1 MNPICS
7 EAPVLHE
14 LAAFIQSKNH
24 RIDSDTLH
32 QAKRLAADTIGVA
45 FGGIET
51 SAFKSGLQS
60 KDPLFGEGPHSIWGT
75 GLKSSLL
82 GACFYNALSIRSTD
96 FDEGHRKAVGH
107 PASSI
112 IPVAF
117 SLGWANHCSYVKIL
131 RAIIIGYE
139 LATRFSHSREESN
152 INTYSSG
159 RWAAIGTATCVSYLL
174 ELSVEQTMHALSNA
188 WVLSPTMIGGATD
201 VSTGSMSKEGV
212 AWATQSGLQS
222 ALLAKNGFIG
232 PYLFV
237 DAHDDFHTQ
246 KLLNDLGNGWLIN
259 SNYFKPYACCR
270 WLHSAA
276 RAGEILNAE
285 NNFNLNDITSIEID
299 IFRRAIKLVSSDF
312 PENPVQAQ
320 FHVPFVVAN
329 MLLYNHVLPE
339 HFSPENIKN
348 ETIKK
353 LISKTTLIEKETYN
367 DQFPEKLPSAVTI
380 KTINHSS
387 KKEVLTAPW
396 GAACQPTD
404 DELLDKFVMQA
415 GVSRKFI
422 WEAIMSGNGVLTI
435 D

>member
-1 MNPICS
+1 MNPVFS

-14 LAAFIQSKNH
+14 LAAFIQLKDH
-24 RIDSDTLH
+24 CIDSETLH

-45 FGGIET
+45 FGGIKT

-60 KDPLFGEGPHSIWGT
+60 KDLLFGEGTHSIWGT

-82 GACFYNALSIRSTD
+82 GACFYNSLSIRSTD

-117 SLGWANHCSYVKIL
+117 SLGWTNHYSYDKIL
-131 RAIIIGYE
+131 RSIIVGYE
-139 LATRFSHSREESN
+139 IATRFSHARDKSN

-174 ELSVEQTMHALSNA
+174 DLSIEQTMYALSNA

-222 ALLAKNGFIG
+222 ALLAKNGFVG

-237 DAHDDFHTQ
+237 DEHDDFHTQ
-246 KLLNDLGNGWLIN
+246 KLLNDLGTGWLIN

-276 RAGEILNAE
+276 SACEFLKAE
-285 NNFNLNDITSIEID
+285 YSFSLKNITSIEID
-299 IFRRAIKLVSSDF
+299 LFGRAIKLVSSVF

-320 FHVPFVVAN
+320 FHVPFIVAN
-329 MLLYNHVLPE
+329 MLLFNHVLPE
-339 HFSPENIKN
+339 HFTMENLKN
-348 ETIKK
+348 QTIRN
-353 LISKTTLIEKETYN
+353 LISKTTLIEKKTYN
-367 DQFPEKLPSAVTI
+367 DQFPEKVPSAVTI
-380 KTINHSS
+380 KKINHSY
-387 KKEVLTAPW
+387 KKEVSTAPW

-404 DELLDKFVMQA
+404 EELLAKFIMQA
-415 GVSRKFI
+415 GLSRKPT
-422 WEAIMSGNGVLTI
+422 WEAIMSGNGVLAI